1 MKRRPSSGSSTVVSK
16 KTKTED
22 VPEDQQSLVFQNSRR
37 SLDSLSAQT
46 NDEKAQMNELLLY
59 EKLHG
64 DKAVE
69 VQLARESWI
78 VIDWVYGH
86 LPDERLGFRNVS
98 GFAMPR
104 LVRRILMEQANAIG
118 GLASKEVPFAKKGVE
133 TKKKKGK
140 QSFQSLVKSVRDE
153 KKIMSE
159 TDLKKTCKEAFMRRI
174 KKTQDGNLKYLFQS
188 IVSYVETAN
197 VKLGTFIDNTEDRTG
212 YWQNNLL
219 FTFYDF
225 PDDSKVKRIYIKFY
239 YTGKF
244 YYEIYHSLGFGIDIN
259 LLMKR
264 FVIMRKAFYDDF
276 GNIKDAL
283 DKAIQGN
290 RIDTRILRLS
300 SGVDL
305 ESKVL
310 KDKINKRL
318 QDELD
323 KLQKSEDSERNR
335 RRMRALK
342 KNMQD
347 SIRLGRLAERER
359 LQRELLGDDYLS
371 DVSDS
376 DSSDSSNPDLGTSS
390 NPIELDLQRLKF

>member
-16 KTKTED
+16 KTKTQD

-37 SLDSLSAQT
+37 SLDSLRAQT

-59 EKLHG
+59 QKLHG

-69 VQLARESWI
+69 VQLAKESWI

-86 LPDERLGFRNVS
+86 LPDERLGFRNVT

-104 LVRRILMEQANAIG
+104 LVRRILMEQANAVNS
-118 GLASKEVPFAKKGVE
+118 LASKDVPFAKGFE

-140 QSFQSLVKSVRDE
+140 QSFQSLVKSVRDK

-159 TDLKKTCKEAFMRRI
+159 SDLKTTCKEAFLRRI

-197 VKLGTFIDNTEDRTG
+197 VQLGTFIDTTEDRTG

-225 PDDSKVKRIYIKFY
+225 PDDSKVKQIYIKFY

-244 YYEIYHSLGFGIDIN
+244 YYEIYHNLGFGIDIN

-264 FVIMRKAFYDDF
+264 FVIMRKAFYDDV

-300 SGVDL
+300 SGADL

-323 KLQKSEDSERNR
+323 ALQTKEDSEQNR

-342 KNMQD
+342 KDMQD
-347 SIRLGRLAERER
+347 SIGLGRLAEREQI
-359 LQRELLGDDYLS
+359 QRELLGDDYLS

>member
-16 KTKTED
+16 KTKTQD

-37 SLDSLSAQT
+37 SLDSLRAQT

-59 EKLHG
+59 QKLHG

-69 VQLARESWI
+69 VQLAKESWI

-86 LPDERLGFRNVS
+86 LPDERLGFRNVT

-104 LVRRILMEQANAIG
+104 LVRRILMEQANAVNS
-118 GLASKEVPFAKKGVE
+118 LASKDVSFAKGFE

-140 QSFQSLVKSVRDE
+140 QSFQSLVKSVRDK

-159 TDLKKTCKEAFMRRI
+159 SDLKTTCKEAFLRRI

-197 VKLGTFIDNTEDRTG
+197 VQLGTFIDTTEDRTG

-225 PDDSKVKRIYIKFY
+225 PDDSKVKQIYIKFY

-244 YYEIYHSLGFGIDIN
+244 YYEIYHNLGFGIDIN

-264 FVIMRKAFYDDF
+264 FVIMRKAFYDDV

-300 SGVDL
+300 SGADL

-323 KLQKSEDSERNR
+323 ALQTKEDSEQNR

-342 KNMQD
+342 KDMQD
-347 SIRLGRLAERER
+347 SIGLGRLAEREQI
-359 LQRELLGDDYLS
+359 QRELLGDDYLS